1 MRWKMPACTVRC
13 TIAAARC
20 SAARYI
26 VVVQPTWCTV
36 RFCSASAT
44 GQGFGCPPHCS
55 KGIGPCELFCF
66 PLPSLSCPHPGRRRL
81 PTMPPVPD
89 PALHPYRQI
98 SSHTTQSSH
107 ASATAISQ
115 IVLDDRPV
123 MNRTS
128 TPSCRLGQKGCGE
141 QASALECGRKGC
153 LEEKWGDRFADR
165 AACI

>member
-1 MRWKMPACTVRC
+1 MEYACLYSTMYDSRSSVLCREIHSKCTASFVRH
-13 TIAAARC
+13 A
-20 SAARYI
+20 
-26 VVVQPTWCTV
+26 
-36 RFCSASAT
+36 
-44 GQGFGCPPHCS
+44 
-55 KGIGPCELFCF
+55 F
-66 PLPSLSCPHPGRRRL
+66 PLSKYLLRATLYVPTTLQQGNRTLQTLSLHSLHLTRDRL
-81 PTMPPVPD
+81 PTMPPNPD
-89 PALHPYRQI
+89 PAPHPYRQI

-153 LEEKWGDRFADR
+153 PEEKWGDRFADR